1 MGGQNRAGPHPGWRV
16 VSGGGGVTCG
26 PHSLSAAEPAGIPSR
41 PELAALAGLGDTLLA
56 LERIEQGSCEAS
68 DYELLA
74 ERWDIRQQFQMQLER
89 IGLPQLAP
97 QTPASQLSGGQAM
110 RVALLG
116 AQLSQA
122 DFLILDEPSNHLDAA
137 SRSAL
142 AQQLQQWRSGLLLI
156 SHDRVLLEVMDSVA
170 ELTPSAITIYGGN
183 YSFYREVQRQKSQNA
198 QDELARLKLE
208 RSRAEQALR
217 TQQERQSR
225 RQARGE
231 KLGKN
236 GNQAKILL
244 DASKERAQSSGGKL
258 ATQQAAA
265 REALNQ
271 SVREAAQALQRQ
283 VDWQADSIHWHL
295 PQGPRAA
302 EIASWPSCVMCNCL
316 MWQRTLL

>member
-1 MGGQNRAGPHPGWRV
+1 MGGQNRAGPHPGWRAAPG
-16 VSGGGGVTCG
+16 SGGVTCG

-41 PELAALAGLGDTLLA
+41 PELAALAGLSDTLLA

-244 DASKERAQSSGGKL
+244 DA
-258 ATQQAAA
+258 A
-265 REALNQ
+265 RNAPR
-271 SVREAAQALQRQ
+271 V
-283 VDWQADSIHWHL
+283 
-295 PQGPRAA
+295 RAA
-302 EIASWPSCVMCNCL
+302 SWRPSRP
-316 MWQRTLL
+316 QRAKP

>member
-1 MGGQNRAGPHPGWRV
+1 
-16 VSGGGGVTCG
+16 
-26 PHSLSAAEPAGIPSR
+26 
-41 PELAALAGLGDTLLA
+41 
-56 LERIEQGSCEAS
+56 
-68 DYELLA
+68 
-74 ERWDIRQQFQMQLER
+74 MQLER

-170 ELTPSAITIYGGN
+170 ELTSSAITIYGGN

-244 DASKERAQSSGGKL
+244 DA
-258 ATQQAAA
+258 A
-265 REALNQ
+265 RNAPR
-271 SVREAAQALQRQ
+271 V
-283 VDWQADSIHWHL
+283 
-295 PQGPRAA
+295 RAA
-302 EIASWPSCVMCNCL
+302 SWRPSSRSARSPEPKRARGRPGTAAPGGLAGRQHPLASASRAEEPAETASLPSCVMCNCL
-316 MWQRTLL
+316 MLGRTLL